1 MFAVSLECFQLVL
14 NKQNLLRYFAWC
26 VLVGIEVATDL
37 SPEIINEGSK
47 YLSALIINKVCT
59 ARVCCSSDANQVT
72 KIMLLSANNLK
83 HHKMI
88 LIK

>member
-1 MFAVSLECFQLVL
+1 ML
-14 NKQNLLRYFAWC
+14 NKQNLLQYFAWR
-26 VLVGIEVATDL
+26 VLVGIEVATDV

-72 KIMLLSANNLK
+72 KCYCLQIT
-83 HHKMI
+83 
-88 LIK
+88 